1 MEAKQTPMPAI
12 EATSPPG
19 FTFSP
24 GLVKFAKDCT
34 AGTLGGIAVVG
45 VGHPFGKITYDEQ
58 YCTRSILR

>member
-1 MEAKQTPMPAI
+1 MAAEQTSMPAV
-12 EATSPPG
+12 EAASPAG

-45 VGHPFGKITYDEQ
+45 VGHPFGKNKVST
-58 YCTRSILR
+58 C